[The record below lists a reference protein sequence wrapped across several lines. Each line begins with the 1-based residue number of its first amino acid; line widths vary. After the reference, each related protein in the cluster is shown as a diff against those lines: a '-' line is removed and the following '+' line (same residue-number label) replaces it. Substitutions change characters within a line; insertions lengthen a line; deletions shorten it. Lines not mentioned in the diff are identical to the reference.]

1 MSDTDSAGYGAG
13 RKPVEE
19 PSSPPIASLAK
30 NSAETLKTEA
40 AGVVG
45 GVQDRRRFAEENKH
59 DGARH
64 TESIAR
70 AVRRAADE
78 LQETSP
84 ELARY
89 THDAAAGL
97 NPSLSATPTGL
108 CGLTRSPNQGP
119 AQ

>member
-1 MSDTDSAGYGAG
+1 MA
-13 RKPVEE
+13 R
-19 PSSPPIASLAK
+19 
-30 NSAETLKTEA
+30 TLKTEA

-45 GVQDRRRFAEENKH
+45 GVQDRRRDSLRKTNT
-59 DGARH
+59 GARH

-89 THDAAAGL
+89 THDAAASIVSGAPPPFRKL
-97 NPSLSATPTGL
+97 
-108 CGLTRSPNQGP
+108 R
-119 AQ
+119 